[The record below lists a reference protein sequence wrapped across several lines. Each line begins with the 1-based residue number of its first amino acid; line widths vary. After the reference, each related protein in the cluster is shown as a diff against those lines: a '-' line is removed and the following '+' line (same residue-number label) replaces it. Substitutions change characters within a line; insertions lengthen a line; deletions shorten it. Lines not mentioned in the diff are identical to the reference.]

1 MKRILAFLLA
11 SVLVSASSAFSAY
24 GEDSE
29 KNQIISEQR
38 IAVKLNGAA
47 LLGVINPAIEIKV
60 HDQFSVQLE
69 GMGIFYPYGIPGTEL
84 PLNLGATFL
93 EAHWYPKGTFR
104 GFYLGPNFGW
114 GMWRLTKGLVPAYWG
129 TYPDSYQVGTN
140 IMAGL
145 TLGYQFCIGKHWG
158 IDIAWGLGYSNSAYE
173 GHRTSDGSMYV
184 GWNHSGEWLPAYK
197 GAVNIVYRW

>member
-24 GEDSE
+24 GENSE

-69 GMGIFYPYGIPGTEL
+69 GMGIFLLMTK
-84 PLNLGATFL
+84 NRL
-93 EAHWYPKGTFR
+93 EG
-104 GFYLGPNFGW
+104 
-114 GMWRLTKGLVPAYWG
+114 
-129 TYPDSYQVGTN
+129 
-140 IMAGL
+140 
-145 TLGYQFCIGKHWG
+145 
-158 IDIAWGLGYSNSAYE
+158 
-173 GHRTSDGSMYV
+173 GSE
-184 GWNHSGEWLPAYK
+184 NE
-197 GAVNIVYRW
+197 

>member
-11 SVLVSASSAFSAY
+11 SVLVSASSAFLAY
-24 GEDSE
+24 GENSE